1 MEPVRVRA
9 LELARSMSDRDA
21 LMQLAAEG
29 WLIDGTTIRK
39 WRIAAG
45 IPAFQ
50 RVPVGD
56 TPEELARCV
65 RAFRAHNGEIK
76 AAAKQMGLSVKTM
89 VRRLERAGEPVGKHR
104 PKRGNT

>member
-1 MEPVRVRA
+1 MEPVKVRA

-76 AAAKQMGLSVKTM
+76 AAAKQVGLSRNTM
-89 VRRLERAGEPVGKHR
+89 ARRLAQAGEPVGKHR

>member
-1 MEPVRVRA
+1 VEPVKVRA

-45 IPAFQ
+45 IPAHQ

-56 TPEELARCV
+56 TPEELRRCV
-65 RAFRAHNGEIK
+65 AAYRDAGEIK
-76 AAAKQMGLSVKTM
+76 LAADRLGLSIKTM
-89 VRRLERAGEPVGKHR
+89 VRRLERAGEPVGRHR